1 VGALGHYLEN
11 AGVPTTQIS
20 LIREHT
26 EIIRPPRALWVPF
39 ELGRP
44 LGVAGDRSFQNRVL
58 LTTLHL
64 LEAQQGPLLV
74 DFLEEAYADRIQ
86 GETQP
91 AAWACPVNFG
101 RKKQEEPDLERRLSS
116 FLDEVRQL
124 KPWYELRMERINR
137 TAMVSFTPDAA
148 ARLLAD
154 LARGK
159 LPDHQLADVP
169 LAAAIRIAAQD
180 LKAFYFEATTAKPGA
195 KVPSSET
202 FSRWF
207 WQETAAGCTLVTV
220 KQWCLDQNDK
230 ALRMTGAMLLVP
242 LDQS

>member
-1 VGALGHYLEN
+1 VGALGHFLE
-11 AGVPTTQIS
+11 AEGIPTTQIS

-26 EIIRPPRALWVPF
+26 EIIQPPRALWVPF

-58 LTTLHL
+58 LTALHL

-74 DFLEEAYADRIQ
+74 DFPEEADADKFK

-91 AAWACPVNFG
+91 AVWACPVNLEG
-101 RKKQEEPDLERRLSS
+101 KPREETDSEQPILS
-116 FLDEVRQL
+116 FLDEVHQL
-124 KPWYELRMERINR
+124 RPWYDLRMERINR
-137 TAMVSFTPDAA
+137 TAMVSFTPDSAA
-148 ARLLAD
+148 QLIAE
-154 LARGK
+154 LARGN
-159 LPDHQLADVP
+159 LPDPQLTGMP

-180 LKAFYFEATTAKPGA
+180 IKAFYFEATTAKPGT
-195 KVPSSET
+195 KIPSSET

-207 WQETAAGCTLVTV
+207 WQETAAGRTLATV
-220 KQWCLDQNDK
+220 KQWCLNQNDK
-230 ALRMTGAMLLVP
+230 AVRMTGAMLLVP

>member
-20 LIREHT
+20 LIREHI
-26 EIIRPPRALWVPF
+26 EIIQPPRALWVPF
-39 ELGRP
+39 DLGRP

-58 LTTLHL
+58 LTALQL
-64 LEAQQGPLLV
+64 LEAQQGPLIV
-74 DFLEEAYADRIQ
+74 DFPEEAYAEKIR

-91 AAWACPVNFG
+91 AVWACPVNFG
-101 RKKQEEPDLERRLSS
+101 RKTHEEPDSEQLLSS

-124 KPWYELRMERINR
+124 KPWYDIRMEKTNR
-137 TAMVSFTPDAA
+137 TAMVSFTSDAA

-154 LARGK
+154 LTRGN
-159 LPDHQLADVP
+159 LPDQQLADMP
-169 LAAAIRIAAQD
+169 LAVAIRIAAKD
-180 LKAFYFEATTAKPGA
+180 IKAFYFEATTAKPGA
-195 KVPSSET
+195 KLPSSET

-207 WQETAAGCTLVTV
+207 WQETAAGQTLATV
-220 KQWCLDQNDK
+220 KRWYLDQNNK
-230 ALRMTGAMLLVP
+230 TLRMTGAMLLVP

>member
-44 LGVAGDRSFQNRVL
+44 LGLAGDRSFQNRVL
-58 LTTLHL
+58 LTALRL
-64 LEAQQGPLLV
+64 LEAKQGPLLV
-74 DFLEEAYADRIQ
+74 DFPEEANAEKIQ
-86 GETQP
+86 AETQP
-91 AAWACPVNFG
+91 AVWACPVNFG
-101 RKKQEEPDLERRLSS
+101 GKAQNAPDAVGLLSS

-124 KPWYELRMERINR
+124 KPWYNLRMERINR
-137 TAMVSFTPDAA
+137 TAMASFTPDAA
-148 ARLLAD
+148 ASLLVD
-154 LARGK
+154 LAGGK
-159 LPDHQLADVP
+159 LPDHQLADMP
-169 LAAAIRIAAQD
+169 LAAAIRIASQD
-180 LKAFYFEATTAKPGA
+180 IRAFYFEATTAKPGA
-195 KVPSSET
+195 KAPSSET

-207 WQETAAGCTLVTV
+207 WQETAAGQILATV

-230 ALRMTGAMLLVP
+230 ALQMTGAMLLVP